1 MYQYYLNRLELAF
14 PEEKL
19 WSVRSHQLLAQSIGR
34 RIIGTYRAHFGF
46 SEMPHRLGF
55 GVNR

>member
-19 WSVRSHQLLAQSIGR
+19 WSVRSHQLLARSIGR
-34 RIIGTYRAHFGF
+34 RIIGIYRAHFGV
-46 SEMPHRLGF
+46 SECHIDWALG
-55 GVNR
+55 